1 MEWRDE
7 GVVLATRKHGESSV
21 VAELFT
27 ADHGRSFGLVRGG
40 RSRQQRPVL
49 QPGNRV
55 LATWRARLEDHL
67 GTFAVEPVKLD
78 AGSLMEHPFRLAG
91 LTTLV
96 ALTQALPER
105 EPHPR
110 LYEAFGVV
118 LSQFEDDNVW
128 PSLLARFELGL
139 LDELGF
145 GLDLSRCA
153 ATGLADELCYVS
165 PRTGRAV
172 SRSAGLPYHDKLLAL
187 PGFLTGQGGESV
199 DEVVAGFKLTGFFL
213 YRHVFEPRG
222 LSMPLSRERVLSH
235 LHQRP
240 H

>member
-7 GVVLATRKHGESSV
+7 GVVLAARKHGETSA
-21 VAELFT
+21 VAEVFT
-27 ADHGRSFGLVRGG
+27 AAHGRSFGLVRGG

-55 LATWRARLEDHL
+55 AVIWRARLEDHL
-67 GTFAVEPVKLD
+67 GTFAIEPVRLD
-78 AGSLMEHPFRLAG
+78 AGTLMDSPFRLAG

-110 LYEAFGVV
+110 LYEAFGIV
-118 LSQFEDDNVW
+118 LAQMEQDALW
-128 PSLLARFELGL
+128 PALLARFELGL

-145 GLDLSRCA
+145 GLDLARCA
-153 ATGLADELCYVS
+153 ATGTQYELTYVS

-172 SRSAGLPYHDKLLAL
+172 SREAGLPYHDKLLAL
-187 PGFLTGQGGESV
+187 PGFLMGLGQEAPQDV
-199 DEVVAGFKLTGFFL
+199 LNGFKLTGFFL
-213 YRHVFEPRG
+213 QRHVFEPRG
-222 LSMPLSRERVLSH
+222 MDMPLSRERVLSG
-235 LHQRP
+235 LHERP